1 MKKDKELGG
10 KLGKKRGNT
19 KSKDCKTKTLVLGC
33 VAEKPATVGEIF
45 ERTGFTGTYKSLAG
59 MIRTY
64 HDYGYLYRNGYKPF
78 TYTISELGLE
88 HLENPRLAR
97 EALIERRQANAVAV
111 TRRFLLG
118 MDEESRKN
126 FLTEMGIQPVEQHI
140 TIAKHEPAKPDKV
153 TVKAVNENIK
163 VIDSKPAT
171 DLPKPS
177 VGLSGSFDTNDY
189 DKDKIIAEQLETI
202 HDQAQT
208 IEELRNT
215 PVHITVPKQITSASP
230 SDDLHKHDALYLKY
244 KNRIVDSAFFNEL
257 RYGLYEF
264 TGTDSSDL
272 SKAVCDILNSR
283 VLKKGHIIF
292 ESYNAGGALKN
303 YKQARRL
310 SEEELEK
317 YPPTLQFGKEE
328 VNLSIRY
335 KNHTYNFFICS
346 VASLKKPVRGFVN
359 PPKDIPHSEH

>member
-1 MKKDKELGG
+1 MDIKLELGG
-10 KLGKKRGNT
+10 ESKKQKGNT
-19 KSKDCKTKTLVLGC
+19 EKKDCLTKELILKTIGTDSIT
-33 VAEKPATVGEIF
+33 AQEIF
-45 ERTGFTGTYKSLAG
+45 RKSGYTGKYETLRGLLLRYQKFGYIAKEKVRG
-59 MIRTY
+59 PY
-64 HDYGYLYRNGYKPF
+64 HYFLTD
-78 TYTISELGLE
+78 LGFQ
-88 HLENPRLAR
+88 HLEDPFLGR
-97 EALIERRQANAVAV
+97 ENAVRAYRQRLV
-111 TRRFLLG
+111 DALVKYADSLD
-118 MDEESRKN
+118 DETVARIFKDRIIPPT
-126 FLTEMGIQPVEQHI
+126 LIKP
-140 TIAKHEPAKPDKV
+140 PDKV
-153 TVKAVNENIK
+153 TVKAVNIK

-177 VGLSGSFDTNDY
+177 VGISGSFDTSDY

-208 IEELRNT
+208 IAELRNT

-264 TGTDSSDL
+264 TGTDSGNL

-292 ESYNAGGALKN
+292 ESYNTGGALEK

-310 SEEELEK
+310 SEEELEN

-346 VASLKKPVRGFVN
+346 VASLKKPVRGFVK
-359 PPKDIPHSEH
+359 PPSTNYN